1 VNTTAEVI
9 TGVPLAADLG
19 TTRPRPMIAVLDA
32 NPGQTGALRALILE
46 LTAHV
51 RREPGCLAFIPYE
64 DHGNPARFYL
74 YEIYQD
80 LDAFK
85 THLRTS
91 HVPHFVATV
100 SSLARN
106 GAGDALVQL
115 DELDIPPG

>member
-1 VNTTAEVI
+1 
-9 TGVPLAADLG
+9 
-19 TTRPRPMIAVLDA
+19 MIAVLDA

-46 LTAHV
+46 LAAHV
-51 RREPGCLAFIPYE
+51 RREPGCLAFTPYE
-64 DHGNPARFYL
+64 HGNPGRFYL
-74 YEIYQD
+74 YEIYQG

-91 HVPHFVATV
+91 HVTHFVATV

>member
-9 TGVPLAADLG
+9 TGVLLAADLG

-64 DHGNPARFYL
+64 DHGNPGRFYL

-91 HVPHFVATV
+91 HV